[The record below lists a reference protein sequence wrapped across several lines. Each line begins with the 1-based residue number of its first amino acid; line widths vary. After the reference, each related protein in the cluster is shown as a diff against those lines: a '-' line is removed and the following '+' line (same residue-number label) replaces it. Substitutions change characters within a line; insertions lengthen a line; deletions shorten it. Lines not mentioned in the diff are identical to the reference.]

1 MAKDKNQAVHKTHND
16 DYHYNYTH
24 VTKLIVLI
32 TFCITYM
39 DTDVRT
45 MAVSDMV
52 RSVSSK
58 DGYESS
64 NEYLENKV
72 DASAVMSYRC
82 IKR

>member
-1 MAKDKNQAVHKTHND
+1 
-16 DYHYNYTH
+16 
-24 VTKLIVLI
+24 
-32 TFCITYM
+32 M
-39 DTDVRT
+39 DTNVRT

-52 RSVSSK
+52 CSVSSK

-64 NEYLENKV
+64 KEYLENKV